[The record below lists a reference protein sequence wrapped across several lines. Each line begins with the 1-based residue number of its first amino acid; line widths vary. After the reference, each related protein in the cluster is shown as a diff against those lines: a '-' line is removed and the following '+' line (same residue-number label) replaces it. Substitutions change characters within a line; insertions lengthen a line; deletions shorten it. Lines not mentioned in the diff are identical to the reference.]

1 MATLPRLRQPKAPR
15 LPAAGREYEPRAQD
29 QLLNALRLYFNQ
41 LDGMSAALLGHNG
54 GQFVDCPNGLFF
66 DTADQSLAAP
76 NTATAVLLRQ
86 TYLSNGVYINAGT
99 DSRVYVSVSGVYN
112 FQFSGQLT
120 STNSSAKDVYIW
132 IVRNGV
138 SIGYSTHAYTISG
151 SGTQLEVSWNFNI
164 DMQDGDYL
172 ELEWAASDTAVTLA
186 ATAATAP
193 HPGIPSAVMAVNFIA
208 PLPEVLPTPP

>member
-1 MATLPRLRQPKAPR
+1 MATLPRLLQPKAPR
-15 LPAAGREYEPRAQD
+15 LPAAGREYEALAQD

-41 LDGMSAALLGHNG
+41 LDSMSAALLGRNG

-66 DTADQSLAAP
+66 DVANQTLTAP

-99 DSRVYVSVSGVYN
+99 DSRVYVSVGGVYN
-112 FQFSGQLT
+112 FQFSGQLA
-120 STNSSAKDVYIW
+120 STNSSAKAVYIW

-151 SGTQLEVSWNFNI
+151 SGTQLEINWNFNI
-164 DMQDGDYL
+164 DMQAGDYL
-172 ELEWAASDTAVTLA
+172 ELEWASSSTDVALA
-186 ATAATAP
+186 ATVATAP